1 MLSWISEIRN
11 LDFFCSDSLNKWW
24 VSVKLE
30 FGFLLRFLDSW
41 TDHDGCRRLEFG
53 FCAWV
58 RSEFG
63 FFNKAWMSESRILD
77 FFCSDSSTNDEWV
90 SENRIWNSVQ
100 ILQQMRIEIRI
111 WICSHI
117 LQQPACIIIAS
128 SLQLKS
134 KLPLSFNYKS
144 NLFWSIH
151 GELFCER
158 SLLVIQLISTQK
170 TKSSIHSRRNYF
182 PQMVEIGVRDIRF
195 FLCQVGRIVCCR
207 PCTISACSISAI
219 EILWNTCLVLC
230 VGLWP
235 LFLFSFLGWKY
246 VSNLWIWW
254 RRSTSRILHFWCS
267 SEFRVLILVE
277 EEEEEKVHCCCSTY
291 SGVEGRK
298 RKKENLGVA
307 GLKDQEERSFWSCG
321 RRRRGRG
328 GGGGGEQGQ

>member
-1 MLSWISEIRN
+1 MMSKCEIRIWISAQI
-11 LDFFCSDSLNKWW
+11 LGFLNRSWW
-24 VSVKLE
+24 VPKV
-30 FGFLLRFLDSW
+30 GIW
-41 TDHDGCRRLEFG
+41 V
-53 FCAWV
+53 CAWV

-63 FFNKAWMSESRILD
+63 FVVRFFNKAWMSESRILD
-77 FFCSDSSTNDEWV
+77 FFCSDSSTTDEWV

-182 PQMVEIGVRDIRF
+182 PQMVEIGIRDIRF

-207 PCTISACSISAI
+207 PSTISACSISAI
-219 EILWNTCLVLC
+219 EILRNTCLVLC

-235 LFLFSFLGWKY
+235 LFLFSF
-246 VSNLWIWW
+246 
-254 RRSTSRILHFWCS
+254 F
-267 SEFRVLILVE
+267 
-277 EEEEEKVHCCCSTY
+277 
-291 SGVEGRK
+291 GVEIC
-298 RKKENLGVA
+298 
-307 GLKDQEERSFWSCG
+307 F
-321 RRRRGRG
+321 
-328 GGGGGEQGQ
+328 